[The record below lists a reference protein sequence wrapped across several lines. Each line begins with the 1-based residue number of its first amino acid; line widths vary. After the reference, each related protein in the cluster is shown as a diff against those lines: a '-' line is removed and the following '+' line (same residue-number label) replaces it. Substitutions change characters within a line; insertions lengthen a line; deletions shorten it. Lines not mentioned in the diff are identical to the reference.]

1 MRSHK
6 GKIMKNKIATIALIF
21 TLPLTVHA
29 FSGGDMG
36 DSPEIRAQKI
46 ERMTKSLNLS
56 PEQEAKLTNLFEAQG
71 TKYKAIHE
79 ETRKQMETFLTK
91 EQLAKMDAMREKR
104 HQKWK
109 KEHGDLTGAET
120 PAAVK

>member
-1 MRSHK
+1 
-6 GKIMKNKIATIALIF
+6 MKNKIATIALIF

-104 HQKWK
+104 HHKWE

-120 PAAVK
+120 PAVVK

>member
-1 MRSHK
+1 
-6 GKIMKNKIATIALIF
+6 
-21 TLPLTVHA
+21 
-29 FSGGDMG
+29 MG

-91 EQLAKMDAMREKR
+91 EQLAKIDAMREKR
-104 HQKWK
+104 HHKWE
-109 KEHGDLTGAET
+109 KEHGDLTRAET
-120 PAAVK
+120 PPVVK

>member
-1 MRSHK
+1 
-6 GKIMKNKIATIALIF
+6 MKYKIATIALIF

-71 TKYKAIHE
+71 AKYKAIHE

-91 EQLAKMDAMREKR
+91 EQLAKMDAMKEKH
-104 HQKWK
+104 HQKMEQGHHNLPDTK
-109 KEHGDLTGAET
+109 T
-120 PAAVK
+120 PSTIK